1 MRAGAPRLAALLVQ
15 LAAGLVAAPAVT
27 LAHDLALTE
36 TRAVLREGT
45 FAVDMTVDL
54 DALLLGVGP
63 AADSAEV
70 AAAVRA
76 LPPAEFDEKLVGLRG
91 LFERRVRVF
100 FDGERAPFTVS
111 FPDYGTRAGTPAAEA
126 SAVPTVLGLTA
137 RLEGRIPSGARDFT
151 FRASRSFPPVAL
163 TILEEGSHL
172 PGDAG
177 VRQLL
182 EAGGDSD
189 PYRLGDPSRRPSRWR
204 VAGRY
209 LELGFRHIVPDG
221 LDHVLFVLGLFL
233 LSARLK
239 PLLWQVTAFTLAHTV
254 TLALSTFG
262 VVSLPP
268 SIVEPAIALSIAW
281 VAVENVLTGELKPWR
296 PALVFAFGLLHGL
309 GFAGVLAELGLP
321 AGERATALL
330 AFNAGVE
337 LGQLAVI
344 AAAFLAVGWLRDRP
358 WYRARIVVPASL
370 AIAAVGLFWA
380 IERLA
385 G

>member
-1 MRAGAPRLAALLVQ
+1 MLLALVVAALLVGVP
-15 LAAGLVAAPAVT
+15 AAAPA
-27 LAHDLALTE
+27 HNLALTE
-36 TRAVLREGT
+36 TRAVLGEGRFT
-45 FAVDMTVDL
+45 IDMTVDV

-63 AADSAEV
+63 GADSAEV

-76 LPPAEFDEKLVGLRG
+76 LPPEELERKLDDLRG

-111 FPDYGTRAGTPAAEA
+111 FPDHGTAAAEA
-126 SAVPTVLGLTA
+126 PAVPTVLGLTA
-137 RLEGRIPSGARDFT
+137 RLEGEIPAGARDFT

-189 PYRLGDPSRRPSRWR
+189 PYRLGDPARRPSRWR

-233 LSARLK
+233 LSARLR

-268 SIVEPAIALSIAW
+268 SIVEPAIALSIAY
-281 VAVENVLTGELKPWR
+281 VAVENVVVRRLTPWR
-296 PALVFAFGLLHGL
+296 PAVVFAFGLLHGL

-358 WYRARIVVPASL
+358 WYRSRIVVPASL